1 MPRGGQHSRRGGC
14 LLKQKSGKREINI
27 FQMAAKRED
36 QKNTC
41 FMYKLAPEFKTASQC
56 LL

>member
-36 QKNTC
+36 QKNIC